1 MLKQT
6 VILQPWTNPQTMLS
20 PEGPGTATHQGH
32 WDFTNHLRITS
43 IRCYNK
49 VINLQGWK
57 SAATRGASLPQAG
70 HYNFQKLVFWLMVF
84 QDSRKAFWKFL
95 SCKVSGPSVDHF
107 VLGIAPLLH
116 APWKLV
122 LSTCW
127 TLSPYKPDCLDW
139 VLTCTTEPVFKQP
152 PSICP

>member
-1 MLKQT
+1 MLKQM
-6 VILQPWTNPQTMLS
+6 VILQPCTNPQTMLS
-20 PEGPGTATHQGH
+20 PKGPGTVTHQGH
-32 WDFTNHLRITS
+32 WDLTNHLRITS

-49 VINLQGWK
+49 VINLLLQIEEPPCHRLAITT
-57 SAATRGASLPQAG
+57 SRNYCSV
-70 HYNFQKLVFWLMVF
+70 VFWLMVF

-116 APWKLV
+116 APWKLT

-127 TLSPYKPDCLDW
+127 TLSPYKPNCLDW
-139 VLTCTTEPVFKQP
+139 VLTCTTESVFKQP